1 MYRHPD
7 VQYAELGLGVKGK
20 LLVVWL
26 FGEEWK
32 TQPVNLYLS
41 QWYSVCI
48 TWSQTN
54 NKLTLF
60 VNGAQTNMT
69 AGEFLFE
76 FFRHSSLQI
85 HL

>member
-1 MYRHPD
+1 MYRHPAA
-7 VQYAELGLGVKGK
+7 QYAELGLGVKGK

-32 TQPVNLYLS
+32 TLPVNLYLS

-54 NKLTLF
+54 NLTLF
-60 VNGAQTNMT
+60 VNGERINMT
-69 AGEFLFE
+69 AGEFLFK
-76 FFRHSSLQI
+76 FSV
-85 HL
+85 